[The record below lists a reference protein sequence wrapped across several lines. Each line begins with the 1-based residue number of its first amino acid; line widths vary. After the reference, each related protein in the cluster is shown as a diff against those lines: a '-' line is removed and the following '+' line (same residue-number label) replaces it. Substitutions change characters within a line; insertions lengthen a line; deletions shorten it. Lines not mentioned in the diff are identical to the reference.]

1 MEELQFDEFR
11 SIILNLIHHSQPEEK
26 VVVKR
31 LCAKDVYGNPKFLWL
46 PKKHVE
52 ENLLKPPFPKKGQV
66 TDVLIRDPIKRRTF
80 TVELVRDDEDEYQ
93 ISGSGWDEYAAQ
105 HKLECGDFI
114 YCYEPRFFYEIYTC
128 KLHNKS
134 IEIIPVLVKNLCAKD
149 VAENPNCLRLSKEE
163 SRLLVP
169 HVLLQVG
176 HSIFLPLNDTITKE
190 SIVVLVD
197 HPVQDEYYI
206 TGTDWEEYVAK
217 HKLLIIEDTTIF
229 VNMVILDPTAKV
241 QLVNTSYHFEITY
254 QTTTA
259 VDNSSA
265 PPTTTAVDD
274 SSVPASTA
282 TTLAVD
288 NSSES
293 ASTAT
298 TSVVDNSPAPPLTAT
313 TTAVD
318 NSSAPASTAT
328 TSAVNN
334 SSAPPLTATTTTVD
348 NRMELH
354 CDEPEYDSDE
364 PGFDSDE
371 PGYDS
376 NDAYWL

>member
-1 MEELQFDEFR
+1 MEELQFEEFR

-52 ENLLKPPFPKKGQV
+52 ENLIKPPFPKKG
-66 TDVLIRDPIKRRTF
+66 TR
-80 TVELVRDDEDEYQ
+80 
-93 ISGSGWDEYAAQ
+93 SGWDEYAAQ

-128 KLHNKS
+128 KLNNKS

-176 HSIFLPLNDTITKE
+176 HAIFIPLNDTITKE
-190 SIVVLVD
+190 SIVVLVE

-229 VNMVILDPTAKV
+229 VNKVILDPTAKV

-259 VDNSSA
+259 VDNRSA
-265 PPTTTAVDD
+265 PPPTTAVDD

-282 TTLAVD
+282 TTSAVD

-298 TSVVDNSPAPPLTAT
+298 TSAVDNSPAPPLTAT

-334 SSAPPLTATTTTVD
+334 SSAPPLTSTTTTVD

-364 PGFDSDE
+364 PG
-371 PGYDS
+371 YDS